1 MQKNERFFE
10 IRRIIDAHVVGNQE
24 ELRLLLS
31 RKGIKVTQATL
42 SRDLKD
48 LGVFWHAGPDGGRYI
63 MPDAAVPE
71 TLYPSVLGVQD
82 IRANESL
89 VVIITAPG
97 SAGTVAA
104 FIDARRNPDVL
115 GTLAGDNTVLVIP
128 VSVKRVAEL
137 KKKLEAVLI
146 KDRK

>member
-1 MQKNERFFE
+1 MQKNERLFE
-10 IRRIIDAHVVGNQE
+10 IRRIVAATAVANQE
-24 ELRLLLS
+24 ELRVLLAK
-31 RKGIKVTQATL
+31 KGIQVTQATL

-48 LGVFWHAGPDGGRYI
+48 LGVFWHAGSDGGRYI
-63 MPDAAVPE
+63 LPDAAVPE

-89 VVIITAPG
+89 VVVITAPG

-115 GTLAGDNTVLVIP
+115 GTIAGDNTVLVIP
-128 VSVKRVAEL
+128 VSVKRAAHL
-137 KKKLEAVLI
+137 KKQLESMLV
-146 KDRK
+146 KS